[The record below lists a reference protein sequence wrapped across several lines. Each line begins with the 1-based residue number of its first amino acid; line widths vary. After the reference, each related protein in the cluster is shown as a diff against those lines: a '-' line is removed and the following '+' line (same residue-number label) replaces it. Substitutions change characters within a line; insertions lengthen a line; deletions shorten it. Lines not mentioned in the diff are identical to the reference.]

1 MLEVVFKFCIGLITS
16 VAGFFVLKN
25 LLKSDEKLLCL
36 RNILLILILVS
47 PTVFLYHEEYSLLNT
62 ITTFLVSVVVY
73 KNIFKLSVVKSILAV
88 TTLIVIM
95 GISDMFVSSGLMF
108 FVSKESLRSNG
119 IIMII
124 SNLLV
129 GTIMVLIS
137 NIKILKNKVPVFL
150 QSLTSK
156 HYVSSIVFGIL
167 SVMIIISIF
176 YHLGNNYELNKYYL
190 GNILVL
196 IIFLI
201 LYFIYVR
208 EKVNYN
214 YLNERYDQLFDYVQT
229 FEEWIEDEQA
239 SRHDLK
245 NSLSEIIEMT
255 ENQEILTKINE
266 ILEQNIKIEEKW
278 IEQLKNIP
286 KGGLKGL
293 LYYKLAI
300 AKKEKVTVVTD
311 VSEKVT
317 DKIKKIKKDD
327 IKILSRIIGIYLDNA
342 IEAAAISKKKL
353 VTIEIYTIKQELF
366 VVISNSF
373 VGNIDLEKINR
384 KGVSTKGK
392 GHGNGLYYANKLIN
406 KSKCLANENRIIN
419 NYFVQKLRMS

>member
-25 LLKSDEKLLCL
+25 LLKSDEKLLSL

-47 PTVFLYHEEYSLLNT
+47 PTVFLYQEDYSLLNT

-156 HYVSSIVFGIL
+156 NYVSTIVFGIL

-190 GNILVL
+190 GNIIVL

-255 ENQEILTKINE
+255 KNQEILTKINE
-266 ILEQNIKIEEKW
+266 ILEQNIKIEKKW

-300 AKKEKVTVVTD
+300 AKKEKVSVVTD

-317 DKIKKIKKDD
+317 DKIKNIKREDL
-327 IKILSRIIGIYLDNA
+327 KILSRIIGIYLDNA

-384 KGVSTKGK
+384 KGITTKGK
-392 GHGNGLYYANKLIN
+392 GHGNGLEWFIL
-406 KSKCLANENRIIN
+406 CE
-419 NYFVQKLRMS
+419 

>member
-1 MLEVVFKFCIGLITS
+1 
-16 VAGFFVLKN
+16 
-25 LLKSDEKLLCL
+25 
-36 RNILLILILVS
+36 
-47 PTVFLYHEEYSLLNT
+47 
-62 ITTFLVSVVVY
+62 
-73 KNIFKLSVVKSILAV
+73 
-88 TTLIVIM
+88 
-95 GISDMFVSSGLMF
+95 
-108 FVSKESLRSNG
+108 
-119 IIMII
+119 MII

-156 HYVSSIVFGIL
+156 NYVSTIVFGIL

-190 GNILVL
+190 GNIIVL

-255 ENQEILTKINE
+255 KNQEILTKINE
-266 ILEQNIKIEEKW
+266 ILEQNIKIEKKW

-300 AKKEKVTVVTD
+300 AKKEKVSVVTD

-317 DKIKKIKKDD
+317 DKIKNIKREDL
-327 IKILSRIIGIYLDNA
+327 KILSRIIGIYLDNA

-373 VGNIDLEKINR
+373 VGNIDLEK
-384 KGVSTKGK
+384 
-392 GHGNGLYYANKLIN
+392 LIE
-406 KSKCLANENRIIN
+406 K
-419 NYFVQKLRMS
+419 V